1 MMEMP
6 VSMRVI
12 VFSNEQC
19 IYLQLFV
26 LSIKNTKA
34 ASRTC
39 TPRFP
44 LPSPCTT
51 PLCCMGGCALSI
63 LGSSTAL
70 QAPGKTLQLKWTAV
84 HCPGTSIVSAGNGLL
99 IAVRKVLAT
108 ARWIMSN
115 KLSTR
120 GQGGPASSLPLPLP
134 LPLPLTLTHFP
145 GFILTTFNFHS
156 VSCYMR
162 TVIEWV
168 ILMRCK
174 PLWGTSKS
182 NYDSFDWSD
191 YVRIIYIHFIVHVYA
206 LAEGIF
212 LRGYIPFRRP
222 FIVNICSVVNQ
233 NTTKFAL
240 LSG

>member
-1 MMEMP
+1 MKMIMEMEMMEMA

-34 ASRTC
+34 ASRTSL
-39 TPRFP
+39 PFP
-44 LPSPCTT
+44 LP
-51 PLCCMGGCALSI
+51 PLLCPFNGLALEQRFRRLGKRFSSNEQQSI
-63 LGSSTAL
+63 
-70 QAPGKTLQLKWTAV
+70 V
-84 HCPGTSIVSAGNGLL
+84 HGDESIVSAGNALL

-120 GQGGPASSLPLPLP
+120 GQGGPAPARSGS
-134 LPLPLTLTHFP
+134 LPLTLTHFP

-156 VSCYMR
+156 VSCCMS

-174 PLWGTSKS
+174 PL
-182 NYDSFDWSD
+182 
-191 YVRIIYIHFIVHVYA
+191 
-206 LAEGIF
+206 
-212 LRGYIPFRRP
+212 
-222 FIVNICSVVNQ
+222 
-233 NTTKFAL
+233 
-240 LSG
+240 

>member
-39 TPRFP
+39 TP
-44 LPSPCTT
+44 LPSPCIT
-51 PLCCMGGCALSI
+51 PLFCMGCCALSI

-70 QAPGKTLQLKWTAV
+70 QAPGKTLQLKWTTV
-84 HCPGTSIVSAGNGLL
+84 HCPGTSIVSAGNALL

-120 GQGGPASSLPLPLP
+120 GQGGPASLLQLPLPSP

-182 NYDSFDWSD
+182 NCDSFDWSD
-191 YVRIIYIHFIVHVYA
+191 YVRIIYIHFIYNCTC
-206 LAEGIF
+206 L
-212 LRGYIPFRRP
+212 
-222 FIVNICSVVNQ
+222 
-233 NTTKFAL
+233 
-240 LSG
+240 